1 MESIKENQCYRYL
14 ELVGFKLKREI
25 SKGGEFDTQDAES
38 FIISYG
44 ICDIVRFNSGN
55 KGNNFDRYMNQSIK
69 GDFIDFIRKESNRVK
84 EIKFSLDEEV
94 ENDDGEITYKFND
107 DKALKYEDIYNL
119 SDNLMDLVD
128 NILISIEDSV
138 TLEEFNLLTQIVEG
152 LAYTKDSIFANKAIN
167 IRQLAKE
174 IGISEKV
181 IKSRLKKLKELLEK
195 DKKFLFNFVK

>member
-1 MESIKENQCYRYL
+1 MELIKGNQCDKYL
-14 ELVGFKLKREI
+14 KLVRFKINRELAKG
-25 SKGGEFDTQDAES
+25 SKFDSQDAES

-44 ICDIVRFNSGN
+44 ICDIMRFNCGN
-55 KGNNFDRYMNQSIK
+55 KGDNFDRYMNQSIK
-69 GDFIDFIRKESNRVK
+69 MDFLDFIRKESKRVK
-84 EIKFSLDEEV
+84 EIELSLDKKV
-94 ENDDGEITYKFND
+94 EDANV
-107 DKALKYEDIYNL
+107 LKYEYIYNL
-119 SDNLMDLVD
+119 SDNLIDLVD

-138 TLEEFNLLTQIVEG
+138 PLEEFNLITQIVEG

-167 IRQLAKE
+167 IRQLSKE